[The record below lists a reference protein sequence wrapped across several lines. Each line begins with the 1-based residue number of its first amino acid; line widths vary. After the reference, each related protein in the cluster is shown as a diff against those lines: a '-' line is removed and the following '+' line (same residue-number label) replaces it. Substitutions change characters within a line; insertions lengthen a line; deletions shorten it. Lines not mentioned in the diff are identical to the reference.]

1 MKKMSRN
8 KIALIVQRYGREING
23 GSELYCRQIAGKL
36 AEDYNVQ
43 VLTTCATDYYD
54 WANHY
59 PEGLQQVDGIP
70 VLRFRVDQKRDRNR
84 FDRLSSRVYHDPHA
98 SLKDQME
105 WMELQ
110 GPLSSALIDYI
121 RQNRENYDVFIFMT
135 YLYYTTFAGLRQIPE
150 KSMLIPTAHN
160 EPSIYMG
167 IFYPFFH
174 LPRAVIYLTEEEK
187 QLVNRTFHNGYKP
200 SDVVGIGIDLPGQI
214 DAGAFRE
221 KYHVTGDFLIYVGR
235 LDESKG
241 LPHLFEYF
249 LRYKK
254 EHPSDLKLVLMGK
267 AAMDIP
273 RDPDIL
279 PLGFVSDEDKYNG
292 MAAARLLIL
301 PSRFESLSMSVLESM
316 ALGVPVLVNGKC
328 DVLKGH
334 CIRSNGGLYYTNYYE
349 FEECLRLLTG
359 RKELYEKMKENCVK
373 YIHDHYTW
381 TNVMAKYK
389 KLIDQTL
396 EDIRSQSVSG

>member
-1 MKKMSRN
+1 MSRSR
-8 KIALIVQRYGREING
+8 IALIVQRYGREING

-36 AEDYNVQ
+36 AEDYDVQ

-70 VLRFRVDQKRDRNR
+70 VLRFRVDQERDRRR
-84 FDRLSSRVYHDPHA
+84 FDQLSSRVYHNPHA

-110 GPLSSALIDYI
+110 GPLSSGLIDYI
-121 RQNRENYDVFIFMT
+121 RQNRENYDIFIFMT

-187 QLVNRTFHNGYKP
+187 QLVNRTFHNGYKR

-221 KYHVTGDFLIYVGR
+221 KYHIPGDFLIYVGR

-241 LPHLFEYF
+241 LPRLFDYF

-279 PLGFVSDEDKYNG
+279 PLGFVSDGDKYNG
-292 MAAARLLIL
+292 MAAARLLVL

-334 CIRSNGGLYYTNYYE
+334 CIRSNGGLYYINYYE
-349 FEECLRLLTG
+349 FEECLHLLTG
-359 RKELYEKMKENCVK
+359 RKDMYEKMEENCVK

-381 TNVMAKYK
+381 KSVMAKYK

>member
-84 FDRLSSRVYHDPHA
+84 FDRLSSRVYHNPHA

-221 KYHVTGDFLIYVGR
+221 KYHITGDFLIYVGR

-292 MAAARLLIL
+292 MAAARLLVL

-334 CIRSNGGLYYTNYYE
+334 CIRSNGGLYYANYYE

>member
-1 MKKMSRN
+1 MSRN

-84 FDRLSSRVYHDPHA
+84 FDRLSSRVYHNPHA

-221 KYHVTGDFLIYVGR
+221 KYHITGDFLIYVGR

-292 MAAARLLIL
+292 MAAARLLVL

>member
-1 MKKMSRN
+1 MSRN

>member
-84 FDRLSSRVYHDPHA
+84 FDRLSSRVYHNPHA

-221 KYHVTGDFLIYVGR
+221 KYHITGDFLIYVGR

-292 MAAARLLIL
+292 MAAARLLVL

>member
-1 MKKMSRN
+1 M
-8 KIALIVQRYGREING
+8 
-23 GSELYCRQIAGKL
+23 
-36 AEDYNVQ
+36 
-43 VLTTCATDYYD
+43 
-54 WANHY
+54 
-59 PEGLQQVDGIP
+59 
-70 VLRFRVDQKRDRNR
+70 
-84 FDRLSSRVYHDPHA
+84 
-98 SLKDQME
+98 
-105 WMELQ
+105 
-110 GPLSSALIDYI
+110 
-121 RQNRENYDVFIFMT
+121 
-135 YLYYTTFAGLRQIPE
+135 
-150 KSMLIPTAHN
+150 
-160 EPSIYMG
+160 
-167 IFYPFFH
+167 
-174 LPRAVIYLTEEEK
+174 
-187 QLVNRTFHNGYKP
+187 
-200 SDVVGIGIDLPGQI
+200 
-214 DAGAFRE
+214 
-221 KYHVTGDFLIYVGR
+221 GR

-292 MAAARLLIL
+292 MAAARLLVL

-381 TNVMAKYK
+381 KNVMAKYK